1 MTDSHSTKN
10 DKARRLSGHQ
20 ISLGP
25 PYHIW
30 HPLFTERM
38 AALRTVAEAFER
50 QFSEEGSL

>member
-1 MTDSHSTKN
+1 MTYHY
-10 DKARRLSGHQ
+10 DKKGEARRSGCQ
-20 ISLGP
+20 KISLGP

-50 QFSEEGSL
+50 QFSEGGSL

>member
-50 QFSEEGSL
+50 QFSEGGSL